1 MGLEVPST
9 RPKSTAA
16 QETDGPTLLRRYFD
30 AFNTRDRS
38 GLRDVMATDVTED
51 YPQSGERIRGL
62 NRSLEMLSR
71 YRGVADGTERIV
83 GDEERWVSAWFE
95 RPPPAR
101 SLTQNDAARDPPD
114 LAPVRSRRRPADCAR
129 SGYGR
134 RRVP

>member
-83 GDEERWVSAWFE
+83 GDEERWGLSLVRASAARPIPDTE
-95 RPPPAR
+95 RHGAR
-101 SLTQNDAARDPPD
+101 S
-114 LAPVRSRRRPADCAR
+114 AR
-129 SGYGR
+129 SGAGQIAKASG
-134 RRVP
+134 